1 MKEIMIVKKPI
12 TPARWRAEFLSH
24 ISKMPSPELVFS
36 TIHCYSADNRK
47 SAMPRARFCIY
58 RGMWGEL
65 PVHRHNPAE
74 LNESV
79 YQSELLTIT
88 TDVRM
93 GKILEIFDSG
103 SGNERVDM
111 SGGGGPVEAVFWI
124 KETATQWRFSGEA
137 FIVGN
142 DIDDESSNGAKL
154 VKKLIG
160 ERMRVVN
167 ADGEEKWSWSRE
179 LTAHFGNLSPRM
191 RGSFKNPPPGVPVST
206 AFDDSELK
214 LGQSIDD
221 LNDEVAR
228 KHFRVIIIKPEKVE
242 KLDLNS
248 PSEMQRRWLYTYT
261 GNENNGQPDHWNEE
275 ECWP

>member
-1 MKEIMIVKKPI
+1 MLIVTKPI
-12 TPARWRAEFLSH
+12 APAKWRAEFLSH

-36 TIHCYSADNRK
+36 TIHCHSVDSQK
-47 SAMPRARFCIY
+47 STVPRARFCIY

-65 PVHRHNPAE
+65 SIHRQNPAE

-93 GKILEIFDSG
+93 VKIHDIFDRG
-103 SGNERVDM
+103 LENERVDM
-111 SGGGGPVEAVFWI
+111 SGGGGKVEALFWI
-124 KETATQWRFSGEA
+124 KETATQWRFLGEA
-137 FIVGN
+137 FVVGN

-154 VKKLIG
+154 VKKKLG

-179 LTAHFGNLSPRM
+179 LTAHFGNLSPSM
-191 RGSFKNPPPGVPVST
+191 RGTFKNPPPGVPIST
-206 AFDDSELK
+206 TFDNSRLK
-214 LGQSIDD
+214 LGQIVDD
-221 LNDEVAR
+221 LHDEVAR
-228 KHFRVIIIKPEKVE
+228 KNFRVIIIKPEKVE
-242 KLDLNS
+242 KLDLNC
-248 PSEMQRRWLYTYT
+248 PLETRRRWLYTYT
-261 GNENNGQPDHWNEE
+261 RNKNNTEPDFWTEE